1 MKALGMKLLATL
13 LIVLC
18 ITPELAVR
26 AEVLTITSPSAIL
39 METTTGQIIYE
50 TNADE
55 QLAPAS
61 VTKVMTLL
69 LIFESLE
76 SGKIQLEDEV
86 IVSEYA
92 ASMGGSQVFLEVG
105 EVQTVDTMIKCIAVS
120 SANDACVAMAEYI
133 SGTSDAFVESM
144 NEKADELGMTN
155 TNFVNCNGLDA
166 EGHLTTARDIALM
179 SRALVTEYPEIYDY
193 TTIWMDTITHVTAS
207 GSSEFGLS
215 STNKLLTQYEYATGL
230 KTGSTDEAKFCLSA
244 TATKGDIDLISVVMA
259 APDSATRIEDSIT
272 LLEYGFS
279 VCQLYT
285 DEEPM
290 EFADIEVEK
299 GVENAVTGKVEE
311 KFTYM
316 DVDGLNLEDIS
327 KEIIYETN
335 LVAPIEV
342 GDIVGTVV
350 YHINGVELGFEYIY
364 ATESV
369 EELNFKNAIEK
380 LLPFYLL

>member
-1 MKALGMKLLATL
+1 MKLLTSL
-13 LIVLC
+13 LILLC
-18 ITPELAVR
+18 VTPEFVAS

-39 METTTGQIIYE
+39 MEASTGQIIYE

-86 IVSEYA
+86 VVSEYA

-133 SGTSDAFVESM
+133 SGTNDAFVESM
-144 NEKADELGMTN
+144 NAKADELGMTN

-179 SRALVTEYPEIYDY
+179 SRELVTKYPEVYDY
-193 TTIWMDTITHVTAS
+193 TTIWMDTITHVTAN

-244 TATKGDIDLISVVMA
+244 TATKEDIDLISVVMA

-272 LLEYGFS
+272 LLDYGFS
-279 VCQLYT
+279 LCQLYT
-285 DEEPM
+285 DEESM
-290 EFADIEVEK
+290 EFTDIDVEK
-299 GVENAVTGKVEE
+299 GVEDVVTGKVEE
-311 KFTYM
+311 VFTYM
-316 DVDGLNLEDIS
+316 DIDGLNLEDVS
-327 KEIIYETN
+327 KEVIYEAN
-335 LVAPIEV
+335 LVAPIEE

-369 EELNFKNAIEK
+369 EELNFKNAMEK